1 MIVMSYKIGIRR
13 ETKPGERRTP
23 LTPEA
28 VKKLKEEHDIQTILQ
43 PFDKR
48 AFTDK
53 EYKKVGALIKD
64 DLSECSAVFGI
75 KEMDLD
81 IFLPDVAYLCF
92 HHVIKGQKGNMPMLK
107 HIMKTGSTMIDYE
120 KVTDD
125 KNRRLIFFGRHAGYA
140 GMIDTLHGF
149 GLRLKEAEGLESPF
163 LKIKQSC
170 DYFDLKE
177 AKEEISKVA
186 EIIKKDGI
194 PDELFP
200 LVFGFLG
207 YGNVSQGAQMILDLL
222 PVKEIAPA
230 ELVKLVE
237 CPDTDECKTTI
248 YKVVFKEEHMVK
260 PKDKST
266 EFVLQDYYDNPEKY
280 EGIFAEEYLEY
291 ITVIVNGAYWSA
303 KYPRSITK
311 EDIKDL
317 FSEDKEPRLRFIGDI
332 SCDVEGG
339 VEATVRI
346 SYIDRPFFCYDPDE
360 DTAINGVKG
369 DGPVILAIDHL
380 PTEIPR
386 DASEFFSNTLLP
398 FIPKIAKA
406 NYKGTLDDAGL
417 SDEIK
422 KSVILWKGKF
432 TPDFEYINEFLK

>member
-1 MIVMSYKIGIRR
+1 MSHKIGIRR

-23 LTPEA
+23 LTPIA
-28 VKKLKEEHDIQTILQ
+28 VKQLKEEHDVQTILQ

-48 AFTDK
+48 AFSDE
-53 EYKKVGALIKD
+53 EYKEAGALINE
-64 DLSECSAVFGI
+64 DLSECSVVFGI

-81 IFLPDVAYLCF
+81 IFLPDKAFMCF
-92 HHVIKGQKGNMPMLK
+92 HHVIKGQESNMPMLK
-107 HIMKTGSTMIDYE
+107 HIMKTGSTMFDYE

-149 GLRLKEAEGLESPF
+149 GLRLKEMEGLDSPF

-177 AKEEISKVA
+177 AKEEITKVA
-186 EIIKKDGI
+186 EIIKKDGL
-194 PDELFP
+194 PDKLFP

-222 PVKEIAPA
+222 PVKEIAPEELA
-230 ELVKLVE
+230 ELVA
-237 CPDTDECKTTI
+237 CPDVDECKTTI

-260 PKDKST
+260 PKDAKAK
-266 EFVLQDYYDNPEKY
+266 FVLQDYYDNPEKY
-280 EGIFAEEYLEY
+280 EGCFAEEYLEY
-291 ITVIVNGAYWSA
+291 ITVIVNGAYWSD
-303 KYPRSITK
+303 KYPKTITK
-311 EDIKDL
+311 EDIKEL
-317 FSEDKEPRLRFIGDI
+317 FCDDKEPRLRFIGDI

-346 SYIDRPFFCYDPDE
+346 SYIERPFFCYDPEE
-360 DTAINGVKG
+360 DTATDGVKG
-369 DGPVILAIDHL
+369 SGPAILAIDHL

-386 DASEFFSNTLLP
+386 DASEYFSNTLLP
-398 FIPKIAKA
+398 FVPNMAKA
-406 NYKGTLDDAGL
+406 KYDGTLDEAGL
-417 SDEIK
+417 AEEIK
-422 KSVILWKGKF
+422 RSVILWKGKF
-432 TPDFEYINEFLK
+432 TPDFEYIDEYLK

>member
-1 MIVMSYKIGIRR
+1 MSHKIGIRR

-23 LTPEA
+23 LTPIA
-28 VKKLKEEHDIQTILQ
+28 VKQLKEEHDVQTILQ

-48 AFTDK
+48 AFSDE
-53 EYKKVGALIKD
+53 EYKEAGALINE
-64 DLSECSAVFGI
+64 DLSECSVVFGI

-81 IFLPDVAYLCF
+81 IFLPDKAFMCF
-92 HHVIKGQKGNMPMLK
+92 HHVIKGQESNMPMLK
-107 HIMKTGSTMIDYE
+107 HIMKTGSTMFDYE

-149 GLRLKEAEGLESPF
+149 GLRLKEMEGLDSPF

-177 AKEEISKVA
+177 AKEEITKVA
-186 EIIKKDGI
+186 EIIKKDGL
-194 PDELFP
+194 PDKLFP

-222 PVKEIAPA
+222 PVKEIAPEELA
-230 ELVKLVE
+230 ELVA
-237 CPDTDECKTTI
+237 CPDVDECKTTI

-260 PKDKST
+260 PKDAKAK
-266 EFVLQDYYDNPEKY
+266 FVLQDYYDNPEKY
-280 EGIFAEEYLEY
+280 EGCFAEEYLEY
-291 ITVIVNGAYWSA
+291 ITVIVNGAYWSD
-303 KYPRSITK
+303 KYPKTITK
-311 EDIKDL
+311 EDIKEL
-317 FSEDKEPRLRFIGDI
+317 FCDDKEPRLRFIGDI

-346 SYIDRPFFCYDPDE
+346 SYIERSLFCYDPEE
-360 DTAINGVKG
+360 DTATDGVKG
-369 DGPVILAIDHL
+369 SGPAILAIDYL

-386 DASEFFSNTLLP
+386 DASEYFSNTLLP
-398 FIPKIAKA
+398 FVPNMAKA
-406 NYKGTLDDAGL
+406 KYDGTLDEAGL
-417 SDEIK
+417 AEEIK
-422 KSVILWKGKF
+422 RSVILWKGKF
-432 TPDFEYINEFLK
+432 TPDFEYIDEYLK

>member
-1 MIVMSYKIGIRR
+1 MSHKIGIRR

-23 LTPEA
+23 LTPIA
-28 VKKLKEEHDIQTILQ
+28 VKQLKEEHDVQTILQ

-48 AFTDK
+48 AFSDE
-53 EYKKVGALIKD
+53 EYKEAGALINE
-64 DLSECSAVFGI
+64 DLSECSVVFGI

-81 IFLPDVAYLCF
+81 IFLPDKAFMCF
-92 HHVIKGQKGNMPMLK
+92 HHVIKGQESNMPMLK
-107 HIMKTGSTMIDYE
+107 HIMKTGSTMFDYE

-149 GLRLKEAEGLESPF
+149 GLRLKEMEGLDSPF

-177 AKEEISKVA
+177 AKEEITKVA
-186 EIIKKDGI
+186 EIIKKNGL
-194 PDELFP
+194 PDKLFP

-222 PVKEIAPA
+222 PVKEIAPEELA
-230 ELVKLVE
+230 ELVA
-237 CPDTDECKTTI
+237 CPDVDECKTTI

-260 PKDKST
+260 PKDAKAK
-266 EFVLQDYYDNPEKY
+266 FVLQDYYDNPEKY
-280 EGIFAEEYLEY
+280 EGCFAEEYLEY
-291 ITVIVNGAYWSA
+291 ITVIVNGAYWSD
-303 KYPRSITK
+303 KYPKTITK
-311 EDIKDL
+311 EDIKEL
-317 FSEDKEPRLRFIGDI
+317 FCDDKEPRLRFIGDI

-346 SYIDRPFFCYDPDE
+346 SYIERPFFCYDPEE
-360 DTAINGVKG
+360 DTATDGVKG
-369 DGPVILAIDHL
+369 SGPAILAIDHL

-386 DASEFFSNTLLP
+386 DASEYFSNTLLP
-398 FIPKIAKA
+398 FVPNMAKA
-406 NYKGTLDDAGL
+406 KYDGTLDEAGL
-417 SDEIK
+417 AEEIK
-422 KSVILWKGKF
+422 RSVILWKGKF
-432 TPDFEYINEFLK
+432 TPDFEYIDEYLK

>member
-1 MIVMSYKIGIRR
+1 MTYKIGIRR
-13 ETKPGERRTP
+13 ETKPSERRTP
-23 LTPEA
+23 LTPNA
-28 VKKLKEEHDIQTILQ
+28 VKMLLDEHGIQTILQ

-48 AFTDK
+48 AFSDE
-53 EYKKVGALIKD
+53 EYKEVGALINE
-64 DLSECSAVFGI
+64 DLSVCPIVFGI

-81 IFLPDVAYLCF
+81 IFQSNRAFMCF
-92 HHVIKGQKGNMPMLK
+92 HHVIKGQASNMPMLK
-107 HIMKTGSTMIDYE
+107 HIMKTGSTMLDYE

-149 GLRLKEAEGLESPF
+149 GLRLKEMEGLDSPF

-177 AKEEISKVA
+177 AKEEIHKVA
-186 EIIKKDGI
+186 EIIKKKGL
-194 PDELFP
+194 PEKLYP

-222 PVKEIAPA
+222 PVKEIAPE
-230 ELVKLVE
+230 ELANLVA
-237 CPDTDECKTTI
+237 CPDVEECKTTI

-260 PKDKST
+260 PKDESV
-266 EFVLQDYYDNPEKY
+266 EFVLQDYYDYPEKY
-280 EGIFAEEYLEY
+280 IGVFADEYLEY
-291 ITVIVNGAYWSA
+291 ITVIVNGAYWSD

-311 EDIKDL
+311 EDIKEL
-317 FSEDKEPRLRFIGDI
+317 FCGDKEPRLRFIGDI

-346 SYIDRPFFCYDPDE
+346 SYIDRPFFCYDPE
-360 DTAINGVKG
+360 DNSATDGVKG
-369 DGPVILAIDHL
+369 SGPAILAIDHL

-398 FIPKIAKA
+398 FVPNIAKA
-406 NYKGTLDDAGL
+406 NYDGTLEESGL

-422 KSVILWKGKF
+422 RSVILWKGKF
-432 TPDFEYINEFLK
+432 TPNYEYIGKYLK